1 MPRAFRLPRGALRR
15 DLWIT
20 TADAAAYSVM
30 VGCGEAYL
38 PAFALALGMGPVAM
52 GMVASVPVL
61 AGAVM
66 QLVTPLAVAR
76 LGTNRGWVIAC
87 TTVQAASFLPLIWW
101 ALLGRA
107 ELWQLLAA
115 ASVYWGAGMAG
126 VPAWNSWIGTLVPD
140 RMRTAYFA
148 QRNRLGQFGV
158 CAGFV
163 AGGLVLQFGERS
175 GRTLAA
181 FAVIFALAGVCRLL
195 STACLSAC
203 RELRPPVPE
212 PRSAG
217 PAVALPLRLAA
228 TLRRMAARPSGAT
241 VTFLCCFMFGAH
253 FAGPYYAAYML
264 RELRFSYHAY
274 MLVFAVAFLT
284 KALVLPAL
292 GRTASRIGSVRL
304 LWLAVTALV
313 PASLLW
319 LPTGRLE
326 YLLCVQVVSGCC
338 WAAYELSVSLL
349 FFEAVADHER
359 TGVVTVYNLGLAV
372 ATVAGAA
379 CGGMLLRG
387 LGEDRTAYIAVF
399 AVSSLLRLASF
410 PLLRRV
416 RFAAPEERPAA

>member
-1 MPRAFRLPRGALRR
+1 
-15 DLWIT
+15 
-20 TADAAAYSVM
+20 
-30 VGCGEAYL
+30 
-38 PAFALALGMGPVAM
+38 
-52 GMVASVPVL
+52 
-61 AGAVM
+61 
-66 QLVTPLAVAR
+66 
-76 LGTNRGWVIAC
+76 
-87 TTVQAASFLPLIWW
+87 
-101 ALLGRA
+101 
-107 ELWQLLAA
+107 
-115 ASVYWGAGMAG
+115 
-126 VPAWNSWIGTLVPD
+126 
-140 RMRTAYFA
+140 
-148 QRNRLGQFGV
+148 
-158 CAGFV
+158 
-163 AGGLVLQFGERS
+163 
-175 GRTLAA
+175 
-181 FAVIFALAGVCRLL
+181 
-195 STACLSAC
+195 
-203 RELRPPVPE
+203 
-212 PRSAG
+212 
-217 PAVALPLRLAA
+217 
-228 TLRRMAARPSGAT
+228 
-241 VTFLCCFMFGAH
+241 
-253 FAGPYYAAYML
+253 
-264 RELRFSYHAY
+264 